1 VRVLAFTLLCVSLF
15 LEPRLAG
22 AHEGHAEAPG
32 ETAAGGGEGGT
43 VSVSEEARRNLGLRV
58 VEAELRPIETTLRVI
73 GEIAA
78 VPSLAGTVSSRIAG
92 RVVSVF
98 VAEGD
103 AVRRGQA
110 VVEIESLQV
119 GDPPPRVR
127 YASPIDG
134 TVIDRHVVAG
144 ESVEPNGHLVEIA
157 DLSEVLAVG
166 RVFEGQIGRVAV
178 GQSVRVV
185 VPSFPGPVFEGV
197 VERLGGQLDP
207 ASRSLPLYVR
217 VKNPEH
223 RLRPNMRAELNVVT
237 ERSGTALAVPRSAV
251 LGDFGAL
258 FVFVEDDDDPTRFE
272 RRVVVTGLSDD
283 RFVEILEGVLPG
295 ERVVTEGNY
304 SLQFLPPAPAEG
316 VATEPAHEEV
326 EPTFSLPAI
335 TSLLAAAAALFAVA
349 TLSLFVLRRM
359 RTARG
364 RT

>member
-1 VRVLAFTLLCVSLF
+1 MRVLAFLLLSVSLF
-15 LEPRLAG
+15 VAPRCAR

-32 ETAAGGGEGGT
+32 ETAAGAAEGGT
-43 VSVSEEARRNLGLRV
+43 VSVSEEARRNLGLSLA
-58 VEAELRPIETTLRVI
+58 EAELRPIETTLSVV
-73 GEIAA
+73 GEIAP

-98 VAEGD
+98 VAEGNP
-103 AVRRGQA
+103 VRRGQV

-119 GDPPPRVR
+119 GDPPPRAR
-127 YASPIDG
+127 YVSPIDG

-178 GQSVRVV
+178 GQSVRVT
-185 VPSFPGPVFEGV
+185 VPSFPGRVFEGV

-207 ASRSLPLYVR
+207 ASRSLPLYAR
-217 VKNPEH
+217 VKNLEH
-223 RLRPNMRAELNVVT
+223 RLRPNMRAELNVVI
-237 ERSGTALAVPRSAV
+237 ERSETALAVPRSAV

-258 FVFVEDDDDPTRFE
+258 FVFVQDDDDSTRFE

-295 ERVVTEGNY
+295 ERVVVEGNY
-304 SLQFLPPAPAEG
+304 SLQFLPPAPPESAP
-316 VATEPAHEEV
+316 TEPELAE
-326 EPTFSLPAI
+326 TAPAPSRSRI
-335 TSLLAAAAALFAVA
+335 VLAASAVVLAVAALSLL
-349 TLSLFVLRRM
+349 VLRRM

-364 RT
+364 T

>member
-1 VRVLAFTLLCVSLF
+1 VRVLAFTLLCVPLLF
-15 LEPRLAG
+15 APTLAA

-32 ETAAGGGEGGT
+32 ETASGGAEGGA
-43 VSVSEEARRNLGLRV
+43 VSVSEDARRNLGLGLA
-58 VEAELRPIETTLRVI
+58 EAELRPIETTLRVI
-73 GEIAA
+73 GEIAP

-98 VAEGD
+98 VAEGNT
-103 AVRRGQA
+103 VRRGQV
-110 VVEIESLQV
+110 VVEVESLQV
-119 GDPPPRVR
+119 GDPPPRAR
-127 YASPIDG
+127 YVSPIDG

-178 GQSVRVV
+178 GQSVRVM
-185 VPSFPGPVFEGV
+185 VPSFPGRVFEGF

-237 ERSGTALAVPRSAV
+237 ERSETALAVPRSAV

-283 RFVEILEGVLPG
+283 RFFEILEGVLPG

-304 SLQFLPPAPAEG
+304 SLQFLPPVPPEE
-316 VATEPAHEEV
+316 ATGEHAHEEV
-326 EPTFSLPAI
+326 EPTS
-335 TSLLAAAAALFAVA
+335 SLLPIAPLLAVA
-349 TLSLFVLRRM
+349 TGLLGVAAVLLFVLRRM

-364 RT
+364 RA

>member
-1 VRVLAFTLLCVSLF
+1 MKVLVLMLLCVSLF

-32 ETAAGGGEGGT
+32 ETTAGGVEGGT

-103 AVRRGQA
+103 AVHRGQP

-166 RVFEGQIGRVAV
+166 RVFEGQIGRVAA
-178 GQSVRVV
+178 GQSVRVS
-185 VPSFPGPVFEGV
+185 VPSFPGRSFEGV
-197 VERLGGQLDP
+197 VERTGGQLDA

-237 ERSGTALAVPRSAV
+237 ERSGTALAVPGSAV
-251 LGDFGAL
+251 LGDFGEF
-258 FVFVEDDDDPTRFE
+258 FVFVEDEDDSTLIE
-272 RRVVVTGLSDD
+272 RRPVVTGLSDD
-283 RFVEILEGVLPG
+283 RSVEILEGVLPG

-304 SLQFLPPAPAEG
+304 SLQFLPPGPPEG
-316 VATEPAHEEV
+316 SASEPAQEET
-326 EPTFSLPAI
+326 ERTPSRPAI
-335 TSLLAAAAALFAVA
+335 ALLLAAAAALFVVA

>member
-1 VRVLAFTLLCVSLF
+1 MRVLAFTLLCVSLL
-15 LEPRLAG
+15 LEPTLAG

-32 ETAAGGGEGGT
+32 ETAAGGAEAGA
-43 VSVSEEARRNLGLRV
+43 VSVSEEARRNLGLSLA
-58 VEAELRPIETTLRVI
+58 EAELRPIETTLGVI
-73 GEIAA
+73 GEIAP

-92 RVVSVF
+92 RVVSIF
-98 VAEGD
+98 VAEGNT
-103 AVRRGQA
+103 VRRGQV

-119 GDPPPRVR
+119 GDPPPRAR

-178 GQSVRVV
+178 GQSVRVR
-185 VPSFPGPVFEGV
+185 VPSFPGRVFEGV
-197 VERLGGQLDP
+197 VERIGGQLDP

-217 VKNPEH
+217 VKNPEQ

-237 ERSGTALAVPRSAV
+237 GRSPTALAVPRSAV

-304 SLQFLPPAPAEG
+304 SLQFLPPAPLEG
-316 VATEPAHEEV
+316 VATEPEHAETA
-326 EPTFSLPAI
+326 PTPSRSRI
-335 TSLLAAAAALFAVA
+335 VLLAASAVLLAVA
-349 TLSLFVLRRM
+349 TLSLLVLRRM
-359 RTARG
+359 RAARG
-364 RT
+364 GA

>member
-1 VRVLAFTLLCVSLF
+1 MRVLAFTLLCVLLLF
-15 LEPRLAG
+15 EPTLAG
-22 AHEGHAEAPG
+22 AHQGHAEAPG
-32 ETAAGGGEGGT
+32 ETAAGGAEGGV
-43 VSVSEEARRNLGLRV
+43 VSVSEEARRNLGLGLAA
-58 VEAELRPIETTLRVI
+58 AELRPIETTLGVI

-98 VAEGD
+98 VAEGNP
-103 AVRRGQA
+103 VRRGQV

-119 GDPPPRVR
+119 GDPPPRAR

-178 GQSVRVV
+178 GQSVRVM
-185 VPSFPGPVFEGV
+185 VPSFPGRVFEGV

-217 VKNPEH
+217 VKNPEQ
-223 RLRPNMRAELNVVT
+223 RLRPNMRAELSVVT
-237 ERSGTALAVPRSAV
+237 GRSETALAVPRRAV
-251 LGDFGAL
+251 LGDFGGL

-295 ERVVTEGNY
+295 ELVVTEGNY
-304 SLQFLPPAPAEG
+304 SLQFLPPAPPEG
-316 VATEPAHEEV
+316 VPTPPEHAETAPAPSRSRIV
-326 EPTFSLPAI
+326 
-335 TSLLAAAAALFAVA
+335 LLAASAVLLAVA

-364 RT
+364 A